1 MTKRS
6 IETQFVHAGERRPL
20 PQGLPN
26 STPIFANSTFGYESM
41 EQADKVFSGE
51 LKDYIYTRYGN
62 PTVEAFQDAI
72 CVLEGG
78 AVARAYAS
86 GMAALHAALLA
97 TDLTAESYVIAS
109 RDLYGASF
117 DLLYKVF
124 GAFAVKTQLVDFNDL
139 DDLRRKTQEL
149 KPRVLLAETIS
160 NPLLK
165 VLDIAAVAKIAHS
178 VGAKFIVD
186 STFATP
192 YLARPIEFGADFV
205 VHSATKY
212 LGGNADATGGVVVA
226 RDAADEP
233 ALTSAMKLAGG
244 ILSVWEAHSI
254 SRGLKTL
261 ALRLE
266 KQCSNAERLAD
277 HLSGRDD
284 IARVYYPKFAG
295 DGLAE
300 KVMRRPHYGALLS
313 IVLKDDTREAAWLF
327 MNSLKLCVRATT
339 LGDVFTTVSHSASS
353 SHRELTEKRR
363 NALGISEGLVRISVG
378 IENVDDILADIEQAL
393 ERSKGKQ
400 GKSEKGK
407 REKAA

>member
-6 IETQFVHAGERRPL
+6 IETDLVHAGERAPL
-20 PQGLPN
+20 PAGLPN
-26 STPIFANSTFGYESM
+26 ATPIFANSTFGYESM
-41 EQADKVFSGE
+41 EEADKVFSGE
-51 LKDYIYTRYGN
+51 LKDYIYVRYGN
-62 PTVEAFQDAI
+62 PTVEAFQEAMR
-72 CVLEGG
+72 VLEGG

-97 TDLTAESYVIAS
+97 SDLTPGAYIIAS

-117 DLLYKVF
+117 DLIYNIFGVF
-124 GAFAVKTQLVDFNDL
+124 GVKTQLVDFSDL
-139 DDLRRKTQEL
+139 DDPRRKTDEL
-149 KPRVLLAETIS
+149 KRRVFLAETIS

-165 VLDIAAVAKIAHS
+165 VLDIAAVAEIAHS

-192 YLARPIEFGADFV
+192 YLARPIEFGADLV

-212 LGGNADATGGVVVA
+212 LGGNADAMGGIVIA

-261 ALRLE
+261 ALRLD

-277 HLSGRDD
+277 ILSQHDD
-284 IARVYYPKFAG
+284 ISKVYYPKFAG
-295 DGLAE
+295 NGLAE
-300 KVMRRPHYGALLS
+300 KVLRQPLYGALLS
-313 IVLKDDTREAAWLF
+313 IVLKDDTRKAAWAF
-327 MNSLKLCVRATT
+327 MNSLELCVRATT

-363 NALGISEGLVRISVG
+363 SALGITEGLVRISVG

-393 ERSKGKQ
+393 DKAKGKSKKAKQ
-400 GKSEKGK
+400 GN
-407 REKAA
+407 A

>member
-1 MTKRS
+1 MTKRA
-6 IETQFVHAGERRPL
+6 IETELVHAGERRPL
-20 PQGLPN
+20 PVGLPN
-26 STPIFANSTFGYESM
+26 ATPIFANSTFGYESM
-41 EQADKVFSGE
+41 EEADKVFSGD

-62 PTVEAFQDAI
+62 PTVEAFQEALR
-72 CVLEGG
+72 VLEGG

-97 TDLTAESYVIAS
+97 SDLTPGSYVIAS

-124 GAFAVKTQLVDFNDL
+124 GSFGVKTQLVDFSDL
-139 DDLRRKTQEL
+139 AELRRKTEEL

-165 VLDIAAVAKIAHS
+165 VLDIAAVAEIAHS
-178 VGAKFIVD
+178 VGSKFIVD

-192 YLARPIEFGADFV
+192 YLVRPIEFGADLV

-261 ALRLE
+261 ALRLD
-266 KQCSNAERLAD
+266 KQCSNAEHLAET
-277 HLSGRDD
+277 LNARDD
-284 IARVYYPKFAG
+284 IERVYYPKFSTDGVAG
-295 DGLAE
+295 RVL
-300 KVMRRPHYGALLS
+300 RQPLNGALLA
-313 IVLKDDTREAAWLF
+313 IVLKDNTREAAWNF

-363 NALGISEGLVRISVG
+363 NALGITEGLVRISVG
-378 IENVDDILADIEQAL
+378 IENPDDILADIEQAL
-393 ERSKGKQ
+393 TKAKGKS
-400 GKSEKGK
+400 K
-407 REKAA
+407 KAKNA